1 MLRALLVCMF
11 VGNSRGRPTALDPG
25 EPFVDASV
33 ALTCP
38 TCGRLGD
45 GDPNCCSPGG
55 SWHGMCEG
63 GAGGGQYTFH
73 DGYQACS
80 GEKLAASVLPGMPF
94 SCPGTKPDKRVDCGD
109 YGSEQGCLAYG
120 CCFNALP
127 PGEVGPS
134 CYLPTVPEPTY
145 EEAHKAMFYIYFVLL
160 PGNAKHSGSEYA
172 AWLQAGCARLTK
184 AGKTFALLGDV
195 EWIQS
200 VAPTCK
206 LANKKASKQFSFD
219 ALPKPRA
226 IANLTAKI
234 GGDCSLKGTA
244 SVPWGQF
251 RTFATIWHSKLGV
264 LCDAARQRPDE
275 LSVLLDGGLMYTPI
289 AEPHTGRQTTAAEEV
304 LHRSISRA
312 EELAGLGELP
322 TPLTEHTIR
331 GVDAQMVLSSRAKM
345 ALGWVDTDQRERE
358 RENGKLQLEL
368 YFEDGRS
375 VVAPAGRGHCLFNR
389 PECCANDQRVAA
401 GAMALRGV
409 DCDAVEGAYMEA
421 LTEIAFGACTC
432 YDEEIVL
439 TRMLNQAP
447 WKSLTMAHFGP

>member
-134 CYLPTVPEPTY
+134 CYLPTVPEPSY
-145 EEAHKAMFYIYFVLL
+145 EEAHEVMYYLYFVLSA
-160 PGNAKHSGSEYA
+160 GAEHHSVDDYIGR
-172 AWLQAGCARLTK
+172 LRNGCARLTK

-195 EWIQS
+195 EWILS
-200 VAPTCK
+200 VVPPCR
-206 LANKKASKQFSFD
+206 LAIKEASMQFSMD
-219 ALPKPRA
+219 SLPNPQSMSKY
-226 IANLTAKI
+226 TESI
-234 GGDCSLKGTA
+234 GGDCANKG
-244 SVPWGQF
+244 SKPLPFG
-251 RTFATIWHSKLGV
+251 TFKTLAAIWHSKLGV
-264 LCDAARQRPDE
+264 LCDAARQRPNE
-275 LSVLLDGGLMYTPI
+275 LSVLLDGGLMYSPNTP
-289 AEPHTGRQTTAAEEV
+289 PTTAEGAV
-304 LHRSISRA
+304 NRSLTKTEMA
-312 EELAGLGELP
+312 P
-322 TPLTEHTIR
+322 TAPMEYSEHTEHTMR
-331 GVDAQMVLSSRAKM
+331 GIAVTIGMLIPRDRMSV
-345 ALGWVDTDQRERE
+345 GWVDTTQRESASQ
-358 RENGKLQLEL
+358 NGKLQTEF
-368 YFEDGRS
+368 YFENGQSVDVGQRS
-375 VVAPAGRGHCLFNR
+375 LFGKPACDANR
-389 PECCANDQRVAA
+389 ASVAA
-401 GAMALRGV
+401 GALALRGS
-409 DCDAVEGAYMEA
+409 DCSAIEGAYMEA
-421 LTEIAFGACTC
+421 IKEIASGSCNC

-439 TRMLNQAP
+439 TRMLDKPP
-447 WKSLTMAHFGP
+447 WKNLMNPHFGP

>member
-1 MLRALLVCMF
+1 VTRSRNMLRALLVCMF

-134 CYLPTVPEPTY
+134 CYLPTVPEPSY
-145 EEAHKAMFYIYFVLL
+145 EEAHEVMYYLYFVLASAS
-160 PGNAKHSGSEYA
+160 PTHSNADYIGR
-172 AWLQAGCARLTK
+172 LRAGCARLTK
-184 AGKTFALLGDV
+184 AGKTFAILGDV
-195 EWIQS
+195 EWVLS
-200 VAPTCK
+200 VAPPCK
-206 LANKKASKQFSFD
+206 LASQKASKQFSLD
-219 ALPKPRA
+219 SLPNPQSMSKY
-226 IANLTAKI
+226 TESI
-234 GGDCSLKGTA
+234 GGDCANKG
-244 SVPWGQF
+244 SKPLPFG
-251 RTFATIWHSKLGV
+251 TFKTLAAIWHSKLGV
-264 LCDAARQRPDE
+264 LCDAARQRPNE
-275 LSVLLDGGLMYTPI
+275 LSVLLDGGLMYSPN
-289 AEPHTGRQTTAAEEV
+289 PSPTTAEGA
-304 LHRSISRA
+304 LNRSLTKTEMA
-312 EELAGLGELP
+312 PG
-322 TPLTEHTIR
+322 TPMEHSAHSEHSMR
-331 GVDAQMVLSSRAKM
+331 GVDVTEAMLFPRDRM
-345 ALGWVDTDQRERE
+345 GLRWVDTAQGESTSQS
-358 RENGKLQLEL
+358 GKLQTEF
-368 YFEDGRS
+368 YYENGQAVPIGKPFGK
-375 VVAPAGRGHCLFNR
+375 PACT
-389 PECCANDQRVAA
+389 ANAARVAA
-401 GAMALRGV
+401 GALALLGA
-409 DCDAVEGAYMEA
+409 DCSAIEGAYMEA
-421 LTEIAFGACTC
+421 MTEIASGPCNC

-439 TRMLNQAP
+439 TRMLDKPP
-447 WKSLTMAHFGP
+447 WKNLMNPHFGP